1 MKKDIICIGHITKDR
16 IATPTT
22 EVFLPGGTTFYCAY
36 GFNSLQSQTVSF
48 ELIASLAEED
58 MKTVEDMRQKGIDV
72 RVIPSRK
79 TVFFENIYGENT
91 DERQQRVR
99 AKADPFSVQSVENVE
114 AQYIILGSL
123 LADDF
128 PMEVIQYLSTR
139 GTLVVDAQGFL
150 REVRGEEVFA
160 IDWKDKLEALKYI
173 DILKVN
179 EHEILTL
186 TGIEDQKTACRKL
199 AEWGVKEVLL
209 TLGSHGSI
217 VLADGVFYEIPAYTP
232 HKTVDATGCGDT
244 YVMGYI
250 YQRVQGASVEEAGN
264 FASAIASLKLEASGP
279 FSGSEADVQAR
290 LTEPLRQA

>member
-36 GFNSLQSQTVSF
+36 GFNSLQSQKVSF
-48 ELIASLAEED
+48 ELIASLAAEE

-99 AKADPFSVQSVENVE
+99 AKADPFSVESVKDVE

-128 PMEVIQYLSTR
+128 PMEVIKYLSTR

-160 IDWKDKLEALKYI
+160 IDWNEKLEALKYI

-186 TGIEDQKTACRKL
+186 TGIEDQKVACQKL

-217 VLADGVFYEIPAYTP
+217 VLSDGVFHVIPAYTP

-250 YQRVQGASVEEAGN
+250 YQRVQGASIEEAGN

-290 LTEPLRQA
+290 LAEPLRHA